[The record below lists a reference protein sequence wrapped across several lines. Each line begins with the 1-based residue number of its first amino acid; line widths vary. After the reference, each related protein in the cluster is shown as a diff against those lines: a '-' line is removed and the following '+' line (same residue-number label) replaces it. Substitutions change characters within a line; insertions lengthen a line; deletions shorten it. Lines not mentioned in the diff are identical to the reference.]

1 MANKKYESVCVIA
14 LENASTQAKNL
25 HMRLFDLDELP
36 QKGWL
41 WKAPDESESVEVV
54 AIELVEGEGLNI
66 HVK

>member
-1 MANKKYESVCVIA
+1 MANKKYESVCVVA
-14 LENASTQAKNL
+14 LENASAQAKNL
-25 HMRLFDLDELP
+25 HMRLFDLEELP